1 MEYEKL
7 KKQRDIL
14 IIILVI
20 LFIALMYLWMNVLA
34 WKDVSANY
42 CELNNDQIDLI
53 NNMIENGWFEGTTVT
68 DKITKLN
75 CPERVYGGS

>member
-68 DKITKLN
+68 DKLTKLN

>member
-7 KKQRDIL
+7 KRQRNTLGIIL
-14 IIILVI
+14 I
-20 LFIALMYLWMNVLA
+20 LMVLLTIYLWVNSLA

-68 DKITKLN
+68 DKLTKLN